1 MSTSLSPLRRLGVFL
16 GLSAPPSRPALDGFV
31 DGLVQTF
38 ENCRPGLTDGVAGG
52 APAVVEEYFGALY
65 EKERS
70 RLPEIVGHQSAFLS
84 EDAQAD
90 LARRVDEQ
98 VRSVVVPAY
107 ARVAGPF
114 TCRERNDFYLSRHPW
129 HGAERLAWAVAGMTL
144 GAFVVWA
151 PFIPLWSKEWVL
163 VFAVGGLVFPELR
176 RLVAFRRYETELNRI
191 VARADAEI
199 WRMDLAHLARTALGE
214 RAAAPRAMLEEIL
227 DEGAPV
233 AADDDRDERDK
244 RPARWAIKGRS

>member
-1 MSTSLSPLRRLGVFL
+1 MSTSLSPLRRLAVFL
-16 GLSAPPSRPALDGFV
+16 GLSAPPSKRALDGFV
-31 DGLVQTF
+31 DSLVQTF
-38 ENCRPGLTDGVAGG
+38 ENCRPGLTDGVADG
-52 APAVVEEYFGALY
+52 ASEAQEYFGALY

-70 RLPEIVGHQSAFLS
+70 QLPEIVGHQSAFLS
-84 EDAQAD
+84 EAAQAD

-107 ARVAGPF
+107 ARLAAPF
-114 TCRERNDFYLSRHPW
+114 TLRERNDFYLSRHPW
-129 HGAERLAWAVAGMTL
+129 HGAERLAWAVAGMIL

-176 RLVAFRRYETELNRI
+176 RFVAFRRYETELNRI

-199 WRMDLAHLARTALGE
+199 WRMDLAHLARAALGE
-214 RAAAPRAMLEEIL
+214 QAAAPRATLEEIL

-233 AADDDRDERDK
+233 AAEDRDEREQ

>member
-31 DGLVQTF
+31 DCLVQTF

-52 APAVVEEYFGALY
+52 APAAVEDYFGALY

-129 HGAERLAWAVAGMTL
+129 HGAERLAWAVAGAAVAL
-144 GAFVVWA
+144 VV
-151 PFIPLWSKEWVL
+151 VL
-163 VFAVGGLVFPELR
+163 VGLYLWALR
-176 RLVAFRRYETELNRI
+176 RQREAEERERR
-191 VARADAEI
+191 
-199 WRMDLAHLARTALGE
+199 ALDGG
-214 RAAAPRAMLEEIL
+214 PPG
-227 DEGAPV
+227 D
-233 AADDDRDERDK
+233 
-244 RPARWAIKGRS
+244 PA